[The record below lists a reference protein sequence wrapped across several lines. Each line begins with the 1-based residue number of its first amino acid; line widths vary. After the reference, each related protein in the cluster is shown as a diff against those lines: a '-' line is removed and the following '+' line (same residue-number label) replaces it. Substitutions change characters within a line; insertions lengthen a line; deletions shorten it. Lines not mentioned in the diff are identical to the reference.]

1 MKLQARLAKKNYDL
15 QIVLLIGLLLAIT
28 LLVFSRDLG
37 NILLTEIIS
46 VSVTVFIIDN
56 LIERK
61 ERRKRISIDQRIL
74 REVQSIIASYFSIWK
89 HLAWKYLPSEII
101 RNENDFLNR
110 YSDLVKLASVHE
122 EFEVV
127 SLQYPESWDLLFHK
141 RIVKKCFENYHDSIL
156 AQIRKLITDFNG
168 YIEPEL
174 FNLLLEVMECQY
186 FRSIHLMGQDE
197 TTAILIELDQDTN
210 RLDSYLNTVDKK
222 HIYKIVELM
231 QYSQNL
237 RSLVSKFDDVH
248 VELYELKN
256 HFTNPMH

>member
-1 MKLQARLAKKNYDL
+1 MKLQARLAKRNYDL

-28 LLVFSRDLG
+28 LMVFNKDIG

-56 LIERK
+56 MIERK

-74 REVQSIIASYFSIWK
+74 REVQSIVASYFSIWK
-89 HLAWKYLPSEII
+89 HLAWKYLPNEKIAH
-101 RNENDFLNR
+101 ENDFLNR
-110 YSDLVKLASVHE
+110 YSELIKRAKVNE

-127 SLQYPESWDLLFHK
+127 SLQFPESWDLLFHK
-141 RIVKKCFENYHDSIL
+141 RIIKKCFENYHDSIL
-156 AQIRKLITDFNG
+156 KQIKSLITEFNG
-168 YIEPEL
+168 YIEPGL

-186 FRSIHLMGQDE
+186 FRSIHLMGQAE
-197 TTAILIELDQDTN
+197 TEAILIELDQDTN
-210 RLDSYLNTVDKK
+210 RLDSYLNTEDKK
-222 HIYKIVELM
+222 HIYKIIELM

-237 RSLVSKFDDVH
+237 RSLVSKFDEVNVD
-248 VELYELKN
+248 LYELKT